1 MFLVVVF
8 VPGRLPCKFHG
19 GYHGDVLVLFRA
31 GYHEGMTG
39 SNTREVL
46 FLFFVSY
53 SCSCS
58 RQVTGDSS
66 EKEL

>member
-1 MFLVVVF
+1 MFLLVVF

-19 GYHGDVLVLFRA
+19 GFHGAVLVLFWA

-39 SNTREVL
+39 SNTREV

-53 SCSCS
+53 SCFCS
-58 RQVTGDSS
+58 RQVTVDSS

>member
-8 VPGRLPCKFHG
+8 VPGKLPCKFHG
-19 GYHGDVLVLFRA
+19 GYHGDVLVLFWV
-31 GYHEGMTG
+31 GYHEGMT
-39 SNTREVL
+39 SNNTSEVL
-46 FLFFVSY
+46 FLIFVYY
-53 SCSCS
+53 SCY